1 MVEYPPPHT
10 PRFSGSSLTSQN
22 RITQAFAAHRMYR
35 VCPINQFDIFL
46 SSEDGYF
53 IKIVENVIAIQ
64 LSCEAILG
72 KYVTV
77 I

>member
-1 MVEYPPPHT
+1 MVEYPPT
-10 PRFSGSSLTSQN
+10 PLHPGSQEV
-22 RITQAFAAHRMYR
+22 AFAAHRMYR

-64 LSCEAILG
+64 LSCGAILG
-72 KYVTV
+72 KFPFQKM
-77 I
+77 

>member
-1 MVEYPPPHT
+1 
-10 PRFSGSSLTSQN
+10 
-22 RITQAFAAHRMYR
+22 MYR

-64 LSCEAILG
+64 LSCGAILG
-72 KYVTV
+72 KFPFQKM
-77 I
+77 